1 MARRAPGK
9 RVTPFHPVAAVRH
22 APAAAPVTPPA
33 GSPPPSHVV
42 AQASQALSIRYNN
55 EVYEMKRRGEKVI
68 TLSLGEA
75 FFDIPLY
82 PMDDLPHPALFHYS
96 HSRGVPELR
105 EKVAQY
111 YGAQYGVPV
120 DPESEIILTA
130 GSKAAIQFAMM
141 SVLNPGDEVLIQEP
155 AWVSYPEQV
164 KLCYGEPVMLA
175 HDTDV
180 REYERR
186 LTERT
191 KLIIVNNPHNP
202 RGEVMRD
209 RDLRYLVHLA
219 RANELYVLSDEA
231 YSDFGDGFLSLGTI
245 DPDKTHSIICNSIS
259 KNFGI
264 SGWRLGYA
272 ITNPG
277 LAAQIL
283 KVNQHVLTCPATILQ
298 YYVAKHFEDIIAV
311 TRPQID
317 GVVERRREIARYLDT
332 LGLERL
338 PGDATF
344 YFFVSIAPSALSSEE
359 FCLRLLREDKVSAVP
374 GIGYGDSCDAF
385 IRVSIG
391 TESIDDIQLGLRK
404 IKSLIDAT
412 T

>member
-1 MARRAPGK
+1 
-9 RVTPFHPVAAVRH
+9 
-22 APAAAPVTPPA
+22 
-33 GSPPPSHVV
+33 
-42 AQASQALSIRYNN
+42 
-55 EVYEMKRRGEKVI
+55 MKRRGEKVI

-82 PMDDLPHPALFHYS
+82 PMDDLPHPALYHYS

-105 EKVAQY
+105 EKVANY

-141 SVLNPGDEVLIQEP
+141 SVLDPGDEVLIQEP

-164 KLCYGEPVMLA
+164 KLCYGEPVMLSY
-175 HDTDV
+175 DTDI

-202 RGEVMRD
+202 RGEVMRE

-219 RANELYVLSDEA
+219 RANGLYVLSDEA
-231 YSDFGDGFLSLGTI
+231 YSDFGDGFRSLGTI
-245 DPDKTHSIICNSIS
+245 DPDKTFSIICNSIS

-298 YYVAKHFEDIIAV
+298 YYVAKHFDDIISV

-317 GVVERRREIARYLDT
+317 KVVERRREIARFMDT
-332 LGLERL
+332 LGLQRL
-338 PGDATF
+338 PGHATF
-344 YFFVSIAPSALSSEE
+344 YFFVSIAPSALSSED
-359 FCLRLLREDKVSAVP
+359 FCLRLLREDRVSAVP

-391 TESIDDIQLGLRK
+391 TESMDDIRLGLRK